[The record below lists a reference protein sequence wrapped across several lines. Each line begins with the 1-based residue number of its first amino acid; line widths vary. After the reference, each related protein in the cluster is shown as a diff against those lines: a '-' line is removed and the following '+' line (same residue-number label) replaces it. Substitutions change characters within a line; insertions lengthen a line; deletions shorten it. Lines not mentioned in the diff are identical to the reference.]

1 MAVVRWAALAVLPA
15 IIAPGCGS
23 AVPPPARSAVATG
36 YVLRLDDLPSAGFTV
51 VEAAHRIDAGA
62 VAPAG
67 VSAATLRGD
76 GLVDAARARYLLPAP
91 ELATA
96 NGPLD
101 VISLVE
107 RFGSTSGAAAAYA
120 SEVAALD
127 HVAGAELLS
136 TGPLGDAGHATIE
149 AASVPTGI
157 TAVQVTLEWRSGA
170 LVNRLLVRG
179 RQGATGLGDALI
191 LGRRQ
196 LAREPG

>member
-1 MAVVRWAALAVLPA
+1 
-15 IIAPGCGS
+15 
-23 AVPPPARSAVATG
+23 VPS
-36 YVLRLDDLPSAGFTV
+36 
-51 VEAAHRIDAGA
+51 
-62 VAPAG
+62 
-67 VSAATLRGD
+67 ATLRGD

-91 ELATA
+91 QLATA

-101 VISLVE
+101 VISVVE
-107 RFGSTSGAAAAYA
+107 RFGSASGAAAAYG
-120 SEVAALD
+120 SEIVGLD
-127 HVAGAELLS
+127 HAAGAQLLS

-149 AASVPTGI
+149 QAAVSTTGI